1 MEWIFFLYLLNTFFI
16 LFIAIWEVRRPAK
29 ALNWIVIVLVLP
41 VIGFLLYLSILN
53 PKLIHRK
60 RLTSSH
66 NESEKLPDTY
76 PDTYSESAS
85 IIADALRYFTVGGL
99 QVGKVQVLNNGI
111 AKYEQLIESL
121 QKAQK
126 TIELE

>member
-1 MEWIFFLYLLNTFFI
+1 M

-41 VIGFLLYLSILN
+41 VIGFLLYLSISN

-66 NESEKLPDTY
+66 NESDKLPDTY
-76 PDTYSESAS
+76 SDSAS

-99 QVGKVQVLNNGI
+99 GFES
-111 AKYEQLIESL
+111 AKF
-121 QKAQK
+121 K
-126 TIELE
+126 LEFKSTSTTKE

>member
-1 MEWIFFLYLLNTFFI
+1 M

-29 ALNWIVIVLVLP
+29 ALNWIIIVLVLP
-41 VIGFLLYLSILN
+41 VIGFWLYLSISN

-66 NESEKLPDTY
+66 NESDKLPDI
-76 PDTYSESAS
+76 YSDSAS
-85 IIADALRYFTVGGL
+85 IIADALRPFTVHGL
-99 QVGKVQVLNNGI
+99 RVGKVQVLNNGI

-126 TIELE
+126 TIDLEYFIYNY